1 MHPNTHHIYPL
12 LPRVPLDLGR
22 PERPSSSSHP
32 IQVELCPASSDF
44 CAQITLPLTSEAS
57 HRLPP
62 SSFGPSLADQEGQ
75 SVVLTGITETLHTIQ
90 EKLHEILDTR
100 VSELNNH
107 RRISNEL
114 HLDGISEMNGQ
125 SPKVMHEIECRDQH
139 ISFLHHCLE
148 LCSSVLTGII
158 ENSQCTICLDL
169 LSDPRILPCGHMFCT
184 GCIFSTICPLCRAE
198 SPLLPVV
205 PYGYCEIMLI
215 LSKSMP
221 LIAKSMSGVGM
232 NVA

>member
-125 SPKVMHEIECRDQH
+125 SPKSRIAIVTCGSLWLLRDHAHSQQINAAYSQKYERSGYECSLKEIEDTY
-139 ISFLHHCLE
+139 IGGE
-148 LCSSVLTGII
+148 
-158 ENSQCTICLDL
+158 
-169 LSDPRILPCGHMFCT
+169 
-184 GCIFSTICPLCRAE
+184 
-198 SPLLPVV
+198 
-205 PYGYCEIMLI
+205 
-215 LSKSMP
+215 
-221 LIAKSMSGVGM
+221 
-232 NVA
+232 